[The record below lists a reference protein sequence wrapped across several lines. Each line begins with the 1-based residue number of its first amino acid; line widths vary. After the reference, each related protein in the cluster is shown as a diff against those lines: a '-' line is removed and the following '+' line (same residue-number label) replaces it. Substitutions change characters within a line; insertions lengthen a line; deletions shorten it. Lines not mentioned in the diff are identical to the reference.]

1 MNVFVG
7 VERGHIPRTRAF
19 WPLYTRS
26 YFARSELGWGTYQN
40 VHLVK
45 HTVGSRQ
52 LMGDS
57 HPMRLHEMAQAI
69 CVCTNVRYRVALD

>member
-1 MNVFVG
+1 MYSSVWNAVISLALARFG
-7 VERGHIPRTRAF
+7 LCIRDRI
-19 WPLYTRS
+19 L
-26 YFARSELGWGTYQN
+26 ARSGVVWVTDQN

-57 HPMRLHEMAQAI
+57 HPMRLHEVSQAI
-69 CVCTNVRYRVALD
+69 RICTNIRYRVALD